1 MDDLHVTRHDG
12 VLTLTLDRPAKR
24 NALCESM
31 VESLLSIAREAR
43 TDGTRLLVLRGNG
56 ANFCAGFDLGAD
68 EGSSDGDL
76 LHRFVRIELLLQEIH
91 HAPYDTLALT
101 HGRNF
106 GAGADLLVACEHRV
120 GSSDATFRFPGL
132 AFGVVLGTRR
142 LAARTGAA
150 WARQTLAGMRTV
162 TAGQAR
168 DAGLLTTV
176 ADQDRWDEIVDEAA
190 QASRRLDH
198 EGRNGMRRAL
208 VRDTRDMD
216 LADLVRSAARPGLG
230 QRIRRF
236 REGGT
241 R

>member
-1 MDDLHVTRHDG
+1 MDELRVARHDG

-24 NALCESM
+24 NALCGSL
-31 VESLLSIAREAR
+31 VESLLSTVRAAR

-56 ANFCAGFDLGAD
+56 ANFCAGFDLGGD
-68 EGSSDGDL
+68 EGPSDGEL

-91 HAPYDTLALT
+91 HAPYDTLALA

-106 GAGADLLVACEHRV
+106 GAGADLLVACAHRV

-132 AFGVVLGTRR
+132 AFGVALGTRR

-150 WARQTLAGMRTV
+150 WARQTLADIRTV

-168 DAGLLTTV
+168 DAGLLTAV
-176 ADQDRWDEIVDEAA
+176 AGQERWDEIVDEAA
-190 QASRRLDH
+190 RASRRLDH
-198 EGRNGMRRAL
+198 ESGAGMRRAL
-208 VRDTRDMD
+208 VHDTRDMD

-230 QRIRRF
+230 ERIRRF
-236 REGGT
+236 RKGGA
-241 R
+241 